1 MHRHTYKY
9 VNIRRLWELKP
20 STVLKGS
27 DPTINI
33 QANGI
38 KIWLTLKLSVNLCLW
53 YYLRGWWSRSGRP
66 GDCPTNDLTEIP

>member
-27 DPTINI
+27 DPTISI

-38 KIWLTLKLSVNLCLW
+38 KIWLTLKLSVNLCL
-53 YYLRGWWSRSGRP
+53 
-66 GDCPTNDLTEIP
+66 